1 MSKFIQCLQK
11 NKVVKEALTKIPGS
25 DFLSFESCLIV
36 PVQRTHRYQLLIQD
50 LLKYTEETHQDY
62 PQLVQ
67 AVEKIKKIGD
77 YVNERQRFYE
87 GINQVLQL
95 NERFGKQ
102 LTDGT
107 GVNEFVRS
115 HRRLLTESSN
125 FYLFSASSR
134 KKNNLKP
141 VQVYLLTDL
150 LLIGSLKGDSKNHG
164 SKLYHL
170 ICLLLTDVVF
180 CHDLASPGFSPFL
193 SLFFSLFYISSSFL
207 SPLLFS
213 FTIPHPPSS
222 PSSHS
227 SSSFLSL
234 FPFLILLPVPLTI
247 PHPPS
252 SPSYHPSSSFISL
265 LPFLILLP
273 LPLTIPHPP
282 SSSSYHSSSS
292 FLSLLPFLILLPLP
306 LTIPHPPSSPS
317 YHSSSSFLF
326 SFAIPYSLLPFLI
339 MLFLPLLPYP
349 FFLFFFYYYW
359 RYSNY

>member
-36 PVQRTHRYQLLIQD
+36 PVQRIPRYQLLIQD

-170 ICLLLTDVVF
+170 ICLWLTDVVF

-193 SLFFSLFYISSSFL
+193 SLFFLFFTFPHPFFSSSLLLYHSSSSF
-207 SPLLFS
+207 LFS
-213 FTIPHPPSS
+213 FTIPHPPSC
-222 PSSHS
+222 PSYHS
-227 SSSFLSL
+227 SSSSL
-234 FPFLILLPVPLTI
+234 
-247 PHPPS
+247 
-252 SPSYHPSSSFISL
+252 SL
-265 LPFLILLP
+265 LPFVILLT

-282 SSSSYHSSSS
+282 FSSP
-292 FLSLLPFLILLPLP
+292 LPFL
-306 LTIPHPPSSPS
+306 TPS
-317 YHSSSSFLF
+317 YHSSSCFFSLF
-326 SFAIPYSLLPFLI
+326 SPI
-339 MLFLPLLPYP
+339 P
-349 FFLFFFYYYW
+349 FFCFFFTITGDIQIIENRRLTIMCGLDGFW
-359 RYSNY
+359 GGG